1 MKSKNGGCVAAR
13 LGPHSEPRAGACHRL
28 LALALGAL
36 LVATPL
42 MAQDINCPPGTR
54 QKAPGVAQCVN
65 TSTPDSNSEQNMVTW
80 LVGIGAAIA
89 ILAFVLNRASPGPS
103 TPNPEFVARPD
114 TWPLPTNLNDLFPR
128 EDRPSH
134 TPAASGTVTDDVDLS
149 SVPQMGV
156 ELGDFGIEFHD
167 SQDRRVRP

>member
-1 MKSKNGGCVAAR
+1 MKSKNGRGVAAR
-13 LGPHSEPRAGACHRL
+13 LGGPSEPRVGACDRL
-28 LALALGAL
+28 LALGLGAL

-128 EDRPSH
+128 EGLPSH
-134 TPAASGTVTDDVDLS
+134 APATLK
-149 SVPQMGV
+149 P
-156 ELGDFGIEFHD
+156 
-167 SQDRRVRP
+167 